1 MFWLTTLASLVSQAN
16 LVPQRKYP
24 HLLLSS
30 QANELGIL
38 EGKILFVFPNN
49 VTNVDAAYIRV

>member
-1 MFWLTTLASLVSQAN
+1 MFWLTTLATLVSQAN
-16 LVPQRKYP
+16 PQRKYP